1 MRLTKSLFV
10 SLLLTYSL
18 ANAQSYVYVTDTVD
32 IPIRSANKIQSN
44 PSNLLRMLP
53 SGTKLQ
59 LLSTDNGWTQVKFEQ
74 TTGWMISRY
83 LTSVLPAKTQL
94 EKLRQTYN
102 ANKLLISQQKS
113 KNKAL
118 EEEAEL
124 LKESNAKL
132 AIETSKS
139 QAEKEYVEEIY
150 KDARKL
156 KDTNQD
162 LESQI
167 LRLKAEIQ
175 LLQNNSASDQD
186 SGARNWFIVG
196 ALVLFFGFIMGF
208 VFPKRTNQRRY

>member
-32 IPIRSANKIQSN
+32 IPMRSANKIQSN

-59 LLSTDNGWTQVKFEQ
+59 LLSTDSGWTQVKFEQ

-83 LTSVLPAKTQL
+83 LTSALPAKVQL

-102 ANKLLISQQKS
+102 ANKLLISQQTSKS
-113 KNKAL
+113 KAL
-118 EEEAEL
+118 EEEVDL

-139 QAEKEYVEEIY
+139 QAEKEYVEGIY
-150 KDARKL
+150 KDALAL
-156 KDTNQD
+156 KDTNQN

-175 LLQNNSASDQD
+175 LLQNNNTSDQD
-186 SGARNWFIVG
+186 SSARNWFIVG
-196 ALVLFFGFIMGF
+196 AFVLFFGFIVGF
-208 VFPKRTNQRRY
+208 VLPKRTNQRRY

>member
-18 ANAQSYVYVTDTVD
+18 ANAQSYVYVTDMVD
-32 IPIRSANKIQSN
+32 IPMRSVNKIQSN

-59 LLSTDNGWTQVKFEQ
+59 LLSTDSGWTQVKFEQ

-83 LTSVLPAKTQL
+83 LTSALPAKAQL
-94 EKLRQTYN
+94 EKLKQTYN
-102 ANKLLISQQKS
+102 ANKLLISQQISKS
-113 KNKAL
+113 KAL
-118 EEEAEL
+118 EKEVDL

-132 AIETSKS
+132 TIETSKS
-139 QAEKEYVEEIY
+139 QAEKEYVEGIY
-150 KDARKL
+150 KDALAL
-156 KDTNQD
+156 KDTNQN

-175 LLQNNSASDQD
+175 LLQNNNTYDQD
-186 SGARNWFIVG
+186 SSARNWFIVG
-196 ALVLFFGFIMGF
+196 ALVLFFGFIIGF

>member
-1 MRLTKSLFV
+1 MRLIKSLLV
-10 SLLLTYSL
+10 SLLLTHSL

-32 IPIRSANKIQSN
+32 IPMRSANKIQSN

-83 LTSVLPAKTQL
+83 LTSALPAKAQL

-102 ANKLLISQQKS
+102 ANKLLISQQTS
-113 KNKAL
+113 RNEAL
-118 EEEAEL
+118 EEKVGL
-124 LKESNAKL
+124 LKESNTKL

-139 QAEKEYVEEIY
+139 QAEKEYIEDIY
-150 KDARKL
+150 KDALAL
-156 KDTNQD
+156 KDTNQN

-167 LRLKAEIQ
+167 LRLKIEIQ
-175 LLQNNSASDQD
+175 LLQNNNTSDQD
-186 SGARNWFIVG
+186 SSARNWFIVG
-196 ALVLFFGFIMGF
+196 ALVLFF
-208 VFPKRTNQRRY
+208 RTNQRRY

>member
-18 ANAQSYVYVTDTVD
+18 ANAQSYIYVTDTVD
-32 IPIRSANKIQSN
+32 IPMRSVNKIQSN

-59 LLSTDNGWTQVKFEQ
+59 LLSTDSGWTQVKFEQ

-83 LTSVLPAKTQL
+83 LTSALPAKAQL
-94 EKLRQTYN
+94 EKLKQTYN
-102 ANKLLISQQKS
+102 ANKLLISQQTSKS
-113 KNKAL
+113 KAL
-118 EEEAEL
+118 EEEVDL

-132 AIETSKS
+132 TIETSKS
-139 QAEKEYVEEIY
+139 QAEKEYVEGIY
-150 KDARKL
+150 KDALAL
-156 KDTNQD
+156 KDTNQN

-175 LLQNNSASDQD
+175 LLQNNNTYDQD
-186 SGARNWFIVG
+186 SSARNWFIVG
-196 ALVLFFGFIMGF
+196 ALVLFFGFIIGF

>member
-32 IPIRSANKIQSN
+32 IPMRSANKIQSN

-59 LLSTDNGWTQVKFEQ
+59 LLSTDSGWTQVKFEQ

-83 LTSVLPAKTQL
+83 LTSVLPAKAQL
-94 EKLRQTYN
+94 RKLRQTYN
-102 ANKLLISQQKS
+102 ANKLLISQQTSKS
-113 KNKAL
+113 KAL
-118 EEEAEL
+118 EEEVEL
-124 LKESNAKL
+124 LKESNTKL

-139 QAEKEYVEEIY
+139 QAEKEYIEGIY
-150 KDARKL
+150 KDALAL
-156 KDTNQD
+156 KDTNPN

-175 LLQNNSASDQD
+175 LLQNNNASDQD
-186 SGARNWFIVG
+186 SSARNWFIVG
-196 ALVLFFGFIMGF
+196 ALVLFFGFIIGF

>member
-18 ANAQSYVYVTDTVD
+18 ANAQSYIYVTDTVD
-32 IPIRSANKIQSN
+32 IPMRSVNKIQSN

-59 LLSTDNGWTQVKFEQ
+59 LLSTDSGWTQVKFEQ

-83 LTSVLPAKTQL
+83 LTSALPAKAQL
-94 EKLRQTYN
+94 EKLKQTYN
-102 ANKLLISQQKS
+102 ANKLLISQQISKS
-113 KNKAL
+113 KAL
-118 EEEAEL
+118 EKEVDL

-132 AIETSKS
+132 TIETSKS
-139 QAEKEYVEEIY
+139 QAEKEYVEGIY
-150 KDARKL
+150 KDALAL
-156 KDTNQD
+156 KDTNQN

-175 LLQNNSASDQD
+175 LLQNNNTYDQD
-186 SGARNWFIVG
+186 SSARNWFIVG
-196 ALVLFFGFIMGF
+196 ALVLFFGFIIGF

>member
-1 MRLTKSLFV
+1 MRLIKSLLV
-10 SLLLTYSL
+10 SLLLTHSL

-32 IPIRSANKIQSN
+32 IPMRSANKIQSN

-83 LTSVLPAKTQL
+83 LTSALPAKAQL

-102 ANKLLISQQKS
+102 ANKLLISQQTS
-113 KNKAL
+113 RNEAL
-118 EEEAEL
+118 EEKVGL
-124 LKESNAKL
+124 LKESNTKL

-139 QAEKEYVEEIY
+139 QAEKEYIEDIY
-150 KDARKL
+150 KDALAL
-156 KDTNQD
+156 KDTNQN

-167 LRLKAEIQ
+167 LRLKIEIQ
-175 LLQNNSASDQD
+175 LLQNNNTSDQD
-186 SGARNWFIVG
+186 SSARNWFIVG
-196 ALVLFFGFIMGF
+196 ALVLFFGFIIGF